1 MHIHTCICTQ
11 TSSSKSLSNTTYEY
25 YIFLHNFSYKIK
37 TLISVKDQA
46 LSVSLFPKKVLV
58 LSNNYNKAHIL
69 VCDYQEAVLGED
81 Q

>member
-1 MHIHTCICTQ
+1 MHIHTNINANLYQ
-11 TSSSKSLSNTTYEY
+11 ILPMNTYT
-25 YIFLHNFSYKIK
+25 FLHDFSYKIK

-46 LSVSLFPKKVLV
+46 LSGSLFPKKVLV

-69 VCDYQEAVLGED
+69 ACDYQEAVFGED